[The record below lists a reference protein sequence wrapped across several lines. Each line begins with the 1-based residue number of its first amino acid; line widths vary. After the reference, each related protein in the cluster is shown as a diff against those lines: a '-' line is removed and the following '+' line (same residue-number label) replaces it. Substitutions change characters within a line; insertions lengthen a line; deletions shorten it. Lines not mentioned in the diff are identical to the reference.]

1 MAPGPSAWRLNR
13 AEQQGVLTQLD
24 AWKAANADR
33 PEEEFQRMME
43 EEKRRLTRIVQEEK
57 HGRNMEKQAAA
68 KANAGA
74 KSGKGKGKAKAAAKA
89 AAANAAAAVDPS
101 NGSTVDEVNREY
113 YQSLSTDLQV
123 IRAHLGDISA
133 EQPEPIASAA
143 DALGGVQAG
152 FGL

>member
-13 AEQQGVLTQLD
+13 AEQQGVLAQLD

-43 EEKRRLTRIVQEEK
+43 EEKKRLTRIVQEEK
-57 HGRNMEKQAAA
+57 HNRNMEKQAAA
-68 KANAGA
+68 KANG
-74 KSGKGKGKAKAAAKA
+74 GKGKGQAKAAAKA
-89 AAANAAAAVDPS
+89 AAGNAAAAVDPS

-113 YQSLSTDLQV
+113 YQSLTKDLQV
-123 IRAHLGDISA
+123 IYAHLGDISA